1 MTIESLNQFC
11 VGFAKLTE
19 LCASGKKDTEEAYL
33 VISNMRRAWGLLDG
47 KEAHYIERFTVK
59 LADMGYYS
67 AASPKIEKVD
77 VSDLEFDDATDVTGS
92 FKHARKNIK
101 TNQQGI
107 TYANYNYNEH
117 SVPIHQLPELVK
129 VELIKKFAGNVQST
143 EDGIHNPS
151 KVVHRKR
158 DLTSPRLSDAE
169 RDW

>member
-19 LCASGKKDTEEAYL
+19 LCSQGKKDTEEAYL
-33 VISNMRRAWGLLDG
+33 VISNMRRAWDLMDG
-47 KEAHYIERFTVK
+47 KEAHYVERFTVK
-59 LADMGYYS
+59 LADMGYYN
-67 AASPKIEKVD
+67 APSPKLEKVD
-77 VSDLEFDDATDVTGS
+77 VSDLEFDDTTDVTGS

-117 SVPIHQLPELVK
+117 SVPIHQLPAPVK
-129 VELIKKFAGNVQST
+129 AEIIKKFAGNIQST
-143 EDGIHNPS
+143 EEGIQDPS
-151 KVVHRKR
+151 KVVHQKR
-158 DLTSPRLSDAE
+158 RMTSPKLSDAE